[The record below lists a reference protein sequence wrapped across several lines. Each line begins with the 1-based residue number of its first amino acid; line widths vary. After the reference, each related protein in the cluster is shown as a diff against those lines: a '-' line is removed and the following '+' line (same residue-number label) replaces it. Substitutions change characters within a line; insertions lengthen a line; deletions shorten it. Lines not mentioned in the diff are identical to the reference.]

1 MQQDK
6 VKIGILSHYYHSM
19 NYGGNLQAYALC
31 RFLQTHFPGV
41 QAEQVSYDIRKNA
54 KRPRRQTKLSVGRVL
69 RKVRTVL
76 QNKLYAK
83 TKAEE
88 NRAIRLRERAIL
100 EFNTK
105 SISHSAE
112 VYDAANIAQC
122 VPQYDVFITG
132 SDQVWHPNAVCP
144 AYLLSFVD
152 GAKKPKL
159 SYAASISKTELDNE
173 QIQMFREALQDYEAV
188 SVREADAV
196 RLLSGVSPTVP
207 VQVLD
212 PTMLLTVA
220 EWKTVA
226 TPRKNEDPYL
236 FCYFL
241 GDDAR
246 QRQLV
251 ADFAKEKGLEIV
263 TLPYLLGKY
272 RKCDAKFGDTRL
284 FDVSVPD
291 FLSLIEFADYV
302 CTDSFHAVVFSLL
315 FEKEFFAFE
324 RTGAKGA
331 GTRVH
336 SLLSLYNLEER
347 FCSTPDAMQTS
358 YLAGL
363 SPVDYAKQFE
373 KVEDCRAFSVRFLE
387 AALRGVKD
395 SGRPDPTSVAANKD

>member
-6 VKIGILSHYYHSM
+6 VKIGILSHYYHSV

-31 RFLQTHFPGV
+31 RFLQTHFSGV

-54 KRPRRQTKLSVGRVL
+54 KKPRRQEQLSVGRVL
-69 RKVRTVL
+69 RKLRTVL

-88 NRAIRLRERAIL
+88 NRAIRLREKAIL

-105 SISHSAE
+105 SIPHSAE

-159 SYAASISKTELDNE
+159 SYAASISKPDLNE
-173 QIQMFREALQDYEAV
+173 AQLQMFREALRDYQAV

-196 RLLSGVSPTVP
+196 RLLSGVAPTTP

-212 PTMLLTVA
+212 PTMLLTAA

-226 TPRKNEDPYL
+226 APRKIEDPYL

-241 GDDAR
+241 GDDTR
-246 QRQLV
+246 QRKLA
-251 ADFAKEKGLEIV
+251 ADFAKEKGLQIV

-284 FDVSVPD
+284 FDVSVSD
-291 FLSLIEFADYV
+291 FLSLIEFADFV

-315 FEKEFFAFE
+315 FEKDFFVFE
-324 RTGAKGA
+324 RAGAKGA

-336 SLLSLYNLEER
+336 SLLSLFDLEER
-347 FCSTPDAMQTS
+347 FCSSLKTMQTS

-363 SPVDYAKQFE
+363 SPVDYAKPFE
-373 KVEDCRAFSVRFLE
+373 KFKDRKAFSVRFLE
-387 AALRGVKD
+387 TALRGARE
-395 SGRPDPTSVAANKD
+395 SGRPDLASNAANKD